1 MAAASETVVST
12 SSSSQYLLQLDAL
25 RAFAV
30 ATVMIHHFTP
40 GGFGYGATA
49 GVKLFFSTSGFLITG
64 ILLMARQYA
73 EAGDCSKLSALARFY
88 TRRFLRIFPLYYLV
102 VGVAFAINLGP
113 VRNIIGSL
121 LTYTL
126 NIHMARQGWYEA
138 DFAHFWSL
146 SVEEQFYI
154 CWPWLVLFLPRR
166 WILPAILGVVSI
178 GPLYRWSYVLSHYE
192 NMTALSTYISTPTSL
207 DHLGFG
213 ALLAVAVHRL
223 GAQTVRNLSFVVFPI
238 SFLLALFLFILV
250 KGDLQ
255 MIFFDTP
262 SALSFCC
269 LIFWASRGSRGPV
282 GRFLEWTPISYMG
295 KVSYGLYVYH
305 PFMPTLAAGLLLRL
319 GFQSKPPELITA
331 MLAVVLTFIVTSVSW
346 HFFEKPINDLKRYFP
361 TESLAANKKLL
372 LK

>member
-1 MAAASETVVST
+1 M
-12 SSSSQYLLQLDAL
+12 LQLDAL

-49 GVKLFFSTSGFLITG
+49 GVKLFFSISGFLITG
-64 ILLMARQYA
+64 ILLKARQYA
-73 EAGDCSKLSALARFY
+73 EASDRSKLSALARFY

-102 VGVAFAINLGP
+102 VGVAYAINLGP

-154 CWPWLVLFLPRR
+154 CWPWLVLFLPCR

-192 NMTALSTYISTPTSL
+192 NMTGLSTYISTPTSL
-207 DHLGFG
+207 DHLGVG
-213 ALLAVAVHRL
+213 ALLALAVHRL
-223 GAQTVRNLSFVVFPI
+223 KGQTVRNLSFVVFPV
-238 SFLLALFLFILV
+238 SFLLALFLLIRV
-250 KGDLQ
+250 KGDAQ
-255 MIFFDTP
+255 MIFFDTAL
-262 SALSFCC
+262 ALSFCC
-269 LIFWASRGSRGPV
+269 LIFWVSSGSRGPI

-305 PFMPTLAAGLLLRL
+305 PFMPTLAAWLLLRS
-319 GFQSKPPELITA
+319 GFQSKLVTA
-331 MLAVVLTFIVTSVSW
+331 MVAVVLTFIVTSVSW

-361 TESLAANKKLL
+361 AESVAANKRGLVK
-372 LK
+372 